1 LSTTKCTAVLFNEVK
16 LLQLFEGTNCGIV
29 ISLSVS
35 GFMASDVGWE
45 YVFYLFGSTTI
56 LWLFFWAILISNS
69 PDEHPTISVVWLM
82 LIFTYI
88 FFMD

>member
-1 LSTTKCTAVLFNEVK
+1 
-16 LLQLFEGTNCGIV
+16 
-29 ISLSVS
+29 
-35 GFMASDVGWE
+35 MASDVGWE

-69 PDEHPTISVVWLM
+69 PDEHPTISVVWLL

-88 FFMD
+88 IFID